1 MPDETPDETSTDVFG
16 AVTTRPPFDPELV
29 PTEAMMRSFSAP
41 PTTETLPA
49 LRAAVT
55 GGGIPGAVPTDLTA
69 GGRVHVEE
77 RQVPGPDGAPEITL
91 LILRPTGDRSPVA
104 GLFNIHGGGM
114 ISGDRR
120 TGMELL
126 LPYVAEGNAVA
137 VSVEYRLAPE
147 HPDPAPVEDCYAGL
161 VWTGKHAV
169 ELGID
174 PDRLILLGGSAG
186 GGLAAGTALLAR
198 DRGFPALSHQ
208 VLLCPMLDDRFVTH
222 SSQMLDGEGVWD
234 RNANL
239 FGWTSLLG
247 QRRGGPDVSQYAA
260 PARAQDLT
268 GLPRTYIDTGSVEVF
283 RDEAV
288 DYATRL
294 SQAGVSVDLHMWGG
308 AFHGSDMATHA
319 AVSQASI
326 ATRDEFIRR
335 ALEA

>member
-1 MPDETPDETSTDVFG
+1 M
-16 AVTTRPPFDPELV
+16 A
-29 PTEAMMRSFSAP
+29 
-41 PTTETLPA
+41 
-49 LRAAVT
+49 
-55 GGGIPGAVPTDLTA
+55 GI
-69 GGRVHVEE
+69 
-77 RQVPGPDGAPEITL
+77 
-91 LILRPTGDRSPVA
+91 
-104 GLFNIHGGGM
+104 FNIHGGGM

-247 QRRGGPDVSQYAA
+247 QRRGGLDVSQYAA

-268 GLPRTYIDTGSVEVF
+268 GLPRTYIDAGSVEVF

-288 DYATRL
+288 DYATTARRPHPSRPGL
-294 SQAGVSVDLHMWGG
+294 HDYASSGTWRRQSQQPGP
-308 AFHGSDMATHA
+308 AFSPP
-319 AVSQASI
+319 AVRVHPQPV
-326 ATRDEFIRR
+326 TTEPRP
-335 ALEA
+335 LG